1 VEGSDGITKGIIFGN
16 LHSYR
21 DLKLILSEKE
31 IGAPHVKTN
40 LIDIEGADGSIDLTD
55 FFGVPKY
62 GNVTHKFTFH
72 SIVPWNDLLSQY
84 SEVKNALHGKRLR
97 IILDD
102 DPSFYYVG
110 RCYVSSFTN
119 EKNIG
124 TITIEC
130 ECEPYKYK
138 LQPTL
143 MSVAVNGT
151 EVITLTNSR
160 KRAVPAITTTAAMT
174 IAFGDGIWTN
184 SAGTYTIPELELVE
198 GENDVTVTGVGNIT
212 FTWREGSM

>member
-1 VEGSDGITKGIIFGN
+1 MKGITFGA

-31 IGAPHVKTN
+31 IGAPSVKTK
-40 LIDIEGADGSIDLTD
+40 LIEIEGADGSIDYTD
-55 FFGVPKY
+55 FFDGPKY
-62 GNVTHKFTFH
+62 GEVTHKFTF
-72 SIVPWNDLLSQY
+72 STIVPRSDFLTQY
-84 SEVKNALHGKRLR
+84 SEVKNALHGQKLR
-97 IILDD
+97 IVDDD

-138 LQPTL
+138 LAKT
-143 MSVAVNGT
+143 VVTKAVGGT
-151 EVITLTNSR
+151 EVIALTNAR
-160 KRAVPAITTTAAMT
+160 KRAVPTITTTAAMT

-198 GENDVTVTGVGNIT
+198 GENLVSVTGTGNIT
-212 FTWREGSM
+212 FTWQEGSL

>member
-1 VEGSDGITKGIIFGN
+1 MKGITFGE

-31 IGAPHVKTN
+31 IGAPHVKVK
-40 LIDIEGADGSIDLTD
+40 LIEIEGADGSIDLTD
-55 FFGVPKY
+55 FFGDPKY
-62 GNVTHKFTFH
+62 GDVTHKFTF
-72 SIVPWNDLLSQY
+72 STIVPRNDFLSQY
-84 SEVKNALHGKRLR
+84 SEVKNALHGQKLR
-97 IILDD
+97 IVLDD

-110 RCYVSSFTN
+110 RCHVSSFTN

-124 TITIEC
+124 TITVEC

-138 LQPTL
+138 LAKT
-143 MSVAVNGT
+143 VVTKAVNGT
-151 EVITLTNSR
+151 DIIVITNSR
-160 KRAVPAITTTAAMT
+160 KRAVPTITTTAAMT

-198 GENDVTVTGVGNIT
+198 GSNTVTVTGTGENT
-212 FTWREGSM
+212 FTWQEGSL

>member
-1 VEGSDGITKGIIFGN
+1 MKGITFGE

-21 DLKLILSEKE
+21 DLKLILIEKE
-31 IGAPHVKTN
+31 IGAPHVKTK
-40 LIDIEGADGSIDLTD
+40 LIEIEGADGSIDLTD
-55 FFGVPKY
+55 FFGEPKY
-62 GNVTHKFTFH
+62 GDVTHKFTF
-72 SIVPWNDLLSQY
+72 STIVPWNDFLSQY
-84 SEVKNALHGKRLR
+84 SEVKNALHGKKLT

-138 LQPTL
+138 LSQTVVTRTV
-143 MSVAVNGT
+143 SGSAT
-151 EVITLTNSR
+151 ITLTNSR
-160 KRAVPAITTTAAMT
+160 KRAVPEITTTAAMT
-174 IAFGDGIWTN
+174 FVFGEQSLAKG
-184 SAGTYTIPELELVE
+184 AGTFVIPELELTE
-198 GENDVTVTGVGNIT
+198 GANTVTVSGTGTVT
-212 FTWREGSM
+212 FRWQEGGL